1 MNLSLLLCIDNDSI
15 FTSKISGQKIFPD
28 FLNDYALAEVILL
41 KVI

>member
-1 MNLSLLLCIDNDSI
+1 MNLSLLGYIDNDSI
-15 FTSKISGQKIFPD
+15 LTSKILVQKVFSD